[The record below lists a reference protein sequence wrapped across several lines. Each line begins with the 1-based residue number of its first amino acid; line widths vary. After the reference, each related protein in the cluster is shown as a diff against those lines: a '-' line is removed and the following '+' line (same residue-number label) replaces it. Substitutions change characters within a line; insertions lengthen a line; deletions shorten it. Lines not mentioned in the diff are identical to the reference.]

1 MDEVTKENYKK
12 VEDVVLN
19 GNFNL
24 TEESK
29 EKFHYLLWNQV
40 HAPEYSKIE
49 EQPDKRLFIDWTN
62 DCHDAYNSFKD
73 MLPFLD
79 ITYENFMNNKTDDGK
94 KLLKYVKEFFSKK
107 ENISELGKTYNNL
120 LSGSFTIKTFK
131 ALFPKKYK
139 EKENED
145 LSEQSKRPCFNSDTG
160 KIEVRINIGHE
171 EEQHHLLYKED
182 ISQERYE
189 KKMSDIID
197 SLISILNTKY
207 ISKKDKKKIKLCF
220 SLNFADWILA
230 STKNNWT
237 SCLSLESSYGYWKG
251 LAGLV
256 GDKNR
261 LMIFTT
267 DMKEKEFCG
276 IKSYNMIERMWV
288 FTMERFGTTYLH
300 HNTMYPRKVDFD
312 LSSLKDYFV
321 GEDLSFYNKGDIEAN
336 SKYKFPILYHKE
348 GDDENEFSSSIYE
361 DTLAKIPIDKDYACY
376 VQGDDEDDS
385 RRRSVFS
392 YLKKNIVNTDFKEKS
407 IDSIIDDM
415 VDEFYISEAYE
426 HS

>member
-1 MDEVTKENYKK
+1 MISLEENYKK

-24 TEESK
+24 TKESAK
-29 EKFHYLLWNQV
+29 KFHDILWNQQ
-40 HAPEYSKIE
+40 HAPEYALVAK
-49 EQPDKRLFIDWTN
+49 QPDKRLFVDWEAS
-62 DCHDAYNSFKD
+62 DCHDLYTS
-73 MLPFLD
+73 FLD
-79 ITYENFMNNKTDDGK
+79 ALHDDDGSFGSISYEEFHSNK
-94 KLLKYVKEFFSKK
+94 LNDGTKLMKHLKECLLERKNINKLAKIYDGFYPNKVCQEMMRQFFPNKLLKYNDSIEFRSKP
-107 ENISELGKTYNNL
+107 
-120 LSGSFTIKTFK
+120 TFN
-131 ALFPKKYK
+131 P
-139 EKENED
+139 E
-145 LSEQSKRPCFNSDTG
+145 TG
-160 KIEVRINIGHE
+160 KIEMHIKSGEHSLVFRE
-171 EEQHHLLYKED
+171 E
-182 ISQERYE
+182 ISEERHA
-189 KKMSDIID
+189 KKVKNTVDDVIASRK
-197 SLISILNTKY
+197 SKFISV
-207 ISKKDKKKIKLCF
+207 KDKKNIKLCF

-336 SKYKFPILYHKE
+336 SKYKFPTLYHKE

-426 HS
+426 HN